1 MAEHHDDDHGNSVAA
16 WAMVGILLV
25 GAAVMSL
32 AVAVA
37 SIPMFVVG
45 AVVAVIGLVVG
56 KVLALAG
63 YGVEGSISRRDTNI
77 S

>member
-1 MAEHHDDDHGNSVAA
+1 MAEHDDDGHGNSVAA

-25 GAAVMSL
+25 ASAVMSL
-32 AVAVA
+32 AVIFPSVPLF
-37 SIPMFVVG
+37 IGGVVL
-45 AVVAVIGLVVG
+45 AVVGLVVG

-63 YGVEGSISRRDTNI
+63 YGVDGAISRSDTNI

>member
-16 WAMVGILLV
+16 WVMVGILLL
-25 GAAVMSL
+25 ATAVMC
-32 AVAVA
+32 VAVA
-37 SIPMFVVG
+37 FPNVPLFIGG
-45 AVVAVIGLVVG
+45 AVLVVVGLVVG

-63 YGVEGSISRRDTNI
+63 YGVDGAISRSDTNL

>member
-32 AVAVA
+32 AVALA
-37 SIPMFVVG
+37 STWMFVAGV
-45 AVVAVIGLVVG
+45 VVAILGLVVG

-63 YGVEGSISRRDTNI
+63 YGVDGAISRRDTNI

>member
-16 WAMVGILLV
+16 WAMVGILILA
-25 GAAVMSL
+25 AAVMSL
-32 AVAVA
+32 AVVFA
-37 SIPMFVVG
+37 SIPLFAVG
-45 AVVAVIGLVVG
+45 IVVAVVGLVVG

-63 YGVEGSISRRDTNI
+63 YGVDGAISRRDTNV

>member
-32 AVAVA
+32 AVALG

-45 AVVAVIGLVVG
+45 LVIAILGLVVG

-63 YGVEGSISRRDTNI
+63 YGVDGAISRRDTNV

>member
-25 GAAVMSL
+25 GAAVMSF
-32 AVAVA
+32 AVALA
-37 SIPMFVVG
+37 SIWMFVAG
-45 AVVAVIGLVVG
+45 VVVSILGLVVG

-63 YGVEGSISRRDTNI
+63 YGVEGAISRRDTNI

>member
-32 AVAVA
+32 AVALA
-37 SIPMFVVG
+37 SIWMFVAGV
-45 AVVAVIGLVVG
+45 VVAIVGLVVG

-63 YGVEGSISRRDTNI
+63 YGVEGAISRRDTNV